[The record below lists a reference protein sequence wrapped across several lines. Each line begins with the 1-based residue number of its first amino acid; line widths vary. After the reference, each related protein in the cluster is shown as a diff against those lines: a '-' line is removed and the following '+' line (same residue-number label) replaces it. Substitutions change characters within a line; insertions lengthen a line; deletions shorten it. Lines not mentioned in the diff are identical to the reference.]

1 MSAESD
7 LYAALTADVAL
18 AALVGERIYPDAIPQ
33 DEALP
38 AVVFAS
44 RAEPDFGLDNT
55 LLATRT
61 VISIGC
67 WGATRTS
74 ATAVADAVKAVLVAQ
89 DLTWSGPDNGFDP
102 EVGAYSA
109 TIDTDI
115 WT

>member
-18 AALVGERIYPDAIPQ
+18 AALVAERIYPDAIPQ
-33 DEALP
+33 DEPLP
-38 AVVFAS
+38 AVAFVA
-44 RAEPDFGLDNT
+44 RAEPEFGLDNT

-61 VISIGC
+61 VASIGC

-74 ATAVADAVKAVLVAQ
+74 ASAVAEAVKAVLVAQ
-89 DLTWSGPDNGFDP
+89 GLTWTGPESGFDP

-109 TIDTDI
+109 TIETDI
-115 WT
+115 WS